1 MTNSST
7 ETDTRHSG
15 TVPVASHPKS
25 GTQAPPAKFIRNA
38 GEPTDVAPR
47 HFAAPEVFDL
57 LVAALTELESAGKI
71 ATAAGL
77 SARMRQL
84 RPGFT
89 IESTD
94 FASFREITKAAESA
108 GLVTSTRTPSDFVLE
123 LVQDEDFRGATLRPD
138 LWRAL
143 QDWSD
148 GVRYAYSRE
157 TRKTAPVGNE
167 FPPNSVAV
175 PSVDKA
181 TSEQWMQDFAASQ
194 QGALSALLQE
204 ALQETDPVAGFSRLT
219 RDNSTIKRRWS
230 KYLRNRVLNDA
241 MAWARKNDIPR
252 DHILSSSTL
261 TPTPPPPLEKTVGN
275 LRGAEEIDARR
286 RVLAILESMPL
297 HELLRLPI
305 PLEYSLKR

>member
-1 MTNSST
+1 
-7 ETDTRHSG
+7 
-15 TVPVASHPKS
+15 
-25 GTQAPPAKFIRNA
+25 
-38 GEPTDVAPR
+38 
-47 HFAAPEVFDL
+47 
-57 LVAALTELESAGKI
+57 
-71 ATAAGL
+71 
-77 SARMRQL
+77 
-84 RPGFT
+84 
-89 IESTD
+89 
-94 FASFREITKAAESA
+94 
-108 GLVTSTRTPSDFVLE
+108 
-123 LVQDEDFRGATLRPD
+123 
-138 LWRAL
+138 
-143 QDWSD
+143 
-148 GVRYAYSRE
+148 
-157 TRKTAPVGNE
+157 
-167 FPPNSVAV
+167 
-175 PSVDKA
+175 
-181 TSEQWMQDFAASQ
+181 MQDFAASQ